1 MMPEKLDS
9 ISFSRITILEPQ
21 IKIQIIRYHHG
32 HGHLRHFYSLP
43 VIPQMGLTGNKPVG
57 LEPLL
62 HQENFLIMAVMH
74 GPQVISK
81 LISMTLRTHKQF
93 SFSVFIATTF
103 YSTFGR
109 NEDSLSISE
118 FRMYGVMWSVF
129 FTFHLSHWEKYNTG
143 IMVSVI
149 SSSVCITEK
158 SVYSLHISFFMFLV
172 PTMGIRY
179 FDGKLSTY
187 F

>member
-1 MMPEKLDS
+1 MMMPIMPKS

-32 HGHLRHFYSLP
+32 HGRLRHSYSLP
-43 VIPQMGLTGNKPVG
+43 RIHQMELTGNKPVG
-57 LEPLL
+57 REHLL
-62 HQENFLIMAVMH
+62 LQGNFSIMAVMH
-74 GPQVISK
+74 GPQVISQIFNFIPTECFH
-81 LISMTLRTHKQF
+81 LSP
-93 SFSVFIATTF
+93 FSVFIATTF

-143 IMVSVI
+143 IMVGVI
-149 SSSVCITEK
+149 QLCMF
-158 SVYSLHISFFMFLV
+158 YS
-172 PTMGIRY
+172 
-179 FDGKLSTY
+179 
-187 F
+187 

>member
-1 MMPEKLDS
+1 
-9 ISFSRITILEPQ
+9 
-21 IKIQIIRYHHG
+21 
-32 HGHLRHFYSLP
+32 
-43 VIPQMGLTGNKPVG
+43 
-57 LEPLL
+57 
-62 HQENFLIMAVMH
+62 MAVMH
-74 GPQVISK
+74 GPQVIFI
-81 LISMTLRTHKQF
+81 LITVRWIFVRSYKYLF
-93 SFSVFIATTF
+93 PFSVFIATTF

-158 SVYSLHISFFMFLV
+158 SIYTLHIFSYCFKYLPWGYDISMVSCLPIFKVLVLTSSPWNFRLVEPFCICLPVYLDTKLGRFLCLV
-172 PTMGIRY
+172 EDLQAPCWNSASILVA
-179 FDGKLSTY
+179 FA
-187 F
+187 

>member
-1 MMPEKLDS
+1 MFFVDDVRNSLG
-9 ISFSRITILEPQ
+9 
-21 IKIQIIRYHHG
+21 IIYIY
-32 HGHLRHFYSLP
+32 LFP
-43 VIPQMGLTGNKPVG
+43 
-57 LEPLL
+57 
-62 HQENFLIMAVMH
+62 
-74 GPQVISK
+74 
-81 LISMTLRTHKQF
+81 
-93 SFSVFIATTF
+93 FSVFIATTF

-158 SVYSLHISFFMFLV
+158 IHLYIAYFFLMFQV